1 MAGPALDALLQDR
14 AGNRHSYSLP
24 PGAMQDIEIRALKVA
39 ALNQL
44 TPALAGLVTMTPNP
58 FLQLKVVAHSGGMLA
73 GAQAQMM
80 SAEWRDF
87 IRPHEERITAL
98 RGQKFSEAYQEGTQF
113 NYDVKL
119 DSGPPTA
126 AMLAAESL
134 AGARTA
140 LKAPGSS
147 RRPASAGPRCD
158 DQRTHSGSRNRG
170 AHRIVFPKVHVAAFN
185 RRDVRE
191 HFPKCRHQWAAVHL
205 RGRSGDHNRQ
215 VKGDRRLR
223 DRKAITAQNL
233 GVLRTRSE
241 RKACSSTRINAQS
254 AGSSSPGDDAEGR

>member
-98 RGQKFSEAYQEGTQF
+98 SGQKFSEAYQEGTQF

-134 AGARTA
+134 AGAGLDMLKRLQTA
-140 LKAPGSS
+140 YY
-147 RRPASAGPRCD
+147 
-158 DQRTHSGSRNRG
+158 
-170 AHRIVFPKVHVAAFN
+170 
-185 RRDVRE
+185 
-191 HFPKCRHQWAAVHL
+191 
-205 RGRSGDHNRQ
+205 
-215 VKGDRRLR
+215 
-223 DRKAITAQNL
+223 
-233 GVLRTRSE
+233 
-241 RKACSSTRINAQS
+241 
-254 AGSSSPGDDAEGR
+254 AEGRQISEREELVSGNTSGIRRCFSGHWVAEATRPWPLNRMASCHGCPWDDTSGIPSSSARRSQTCWRRQHSELADVGMAAVRVVHRPYPPPEGQS